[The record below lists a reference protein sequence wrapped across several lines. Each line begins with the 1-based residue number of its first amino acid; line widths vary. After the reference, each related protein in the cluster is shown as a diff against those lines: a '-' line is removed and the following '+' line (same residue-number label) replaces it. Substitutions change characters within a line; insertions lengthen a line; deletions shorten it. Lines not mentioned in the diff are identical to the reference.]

1 MSSSF
6 WSDAYSVLLFA
17 LDEIQVALV
26 DLYNAF
32 EEYNDQYIHEALP
45 DYSLWNREYCENHLD
60 TIH

>member
-6 WSDAYSVLLFA
+6 WSDAYSSLLFV

-45 DYSLWNREYCENHLD
+45 DYSL
-60 TIH
+60 

>member
-17 LDEIQVALV
+17 LDEIRVALV

-45 DYSLWNREYCENHLD
+45 DYSL
-60 TIH
+60 